1 MLTYVKTFIFFW
13 KHPKCLGKEFLL
25 LTNFKNSQ
33 KADFFQDEKER
44 MLMSQFQDS
53 CRERQIF
60 GAIIK

>member
-1 MLTYVKTFIFFW
+1 MT
-13 KHPKCLGKEFLL
+13 KHLFSFGNTPNVWEKSFLL